1 MTLLVYKDGLLAADT
16 LCVRN
21 STIENSG
28 SKIRQFDF
36 KTCHLTLACAGQ
48 LDAINYLVRHIR
60 RNVKT
65 EADLQ
70 ALMDGQDLKMR
81 VCGIAVVAYPD
92 RRQEKYTL
100 NYYPESTGRGAW
112 IDETHNTFLAEG
124 ADEACV
130 AAIAMNHVDENLT
143 AADIIEKVS
152 ELNTDVSIRFGI
164 HTVHTDVYPPVEV
177 L

>member
-1 MTLLVYKDGLLAADT
+1 MTLLVYKDRLLAADT

-28 SKIRQFDF
+28 SKIRQFDLQ
-36 KTCHLTLACAGQ
+36 TCHLTLACAGN
-48 LDAINYLVRHIR
+48 LDAINFLVRYIR
-60 RNVKT
+60 RHIKD
-65 EADLQ
+65 EDDLQ
-70 ALMDGQDLKMR
+70 RLIDGLEFKCKT
-81 VCGIAVVAYPD
+81 CGIAVVTYPD
-92 RRQEKYTL
+92 RRQEKYTF